1 MPAVTAKKQKNTPIL
16 IGLISKERNQKFKT
30 NLMKPK
36 LLLPFISLIGAIFI
50 SCNNSLK
57 NDAFLRQP
65 KKVNT
70 VIDQYVSNGSFP
82 FLYMRMENKA
92 GEVIY
97 EYQAVNDSLLPNTK
111 IDGDTWFRIW
121 SMSKIITISLML
133 DLVEDGIIDL
143 NDRITDFIPEFKNLK
158 VAVDANGKSLVSI
171 ANDYYKEA
179 GFGSGLYENN
189 PFLSEQNCPLQLID
203 NTNPI
208 TVEHLIN
215 HQAGFYYATTPF
227 ICLNQLVD
235 SLDLNSLNTN
245 EEVIKNM
252 AQLPLIMVPGSND
265 FYGTNTPVLGF
276 VAERASGKTL
286 AELLE
291 ERIKKPM
298 NIKGL
303 RYKKSA
309 NINLLPTF
317 SGKDGK
323 LRKVNQGELD
333 IMGAHTIDYRP
344 ESKTYFGGE
353 GMIGTANGYADFL
366 RMLLNHGTLNGHRFL
381 EEATVQQMYA
391 PHTQLDNEWGYN
403 GYNLWV
409 SSAKDLEMGYGD
421 EGLWRGGGYE
431 QTHFWVDPKRDFVAV
446 IMSQM
451 FAVPEAGYNRD
462 NRIRGAVYKQL
473 LAPSSQTKN

>member
-1 MPAVTAKKQKNTPIL
+1 
-16 IGLISKERNQKFKT
+16 
-30 NLMKPK
+30 MKPK

-50 SCNNSLK
+50 SCNNSPK

-92 GEVIY
+92 GDVIY

-265 FYGTNTPVLGF
+265 FYGTNTTVLGF

>member
-1 MPAVTAKKQKNTPIL
+1 MKLKFPLFIFSSLTWIATIGCTKSVKQEPLLKQP
-16 IGLISKERNQKFKT
+16 E
-30 NLMKPK
+30 K
-36 LLLPFISLIGAIFI
+36 L
-50 SCNNSLK
+50 
-57 NDAFLRQP
+57 
-65 KKVNT
+65 NT
-70 VIDQYVSNGSFP
+70 VIEEYVSNESFP
-82 FLYMRMENKA
+82 LLYMRMENKA

-97 EYQAVNDSLLPNTK
+97 EHQAVNESLLPNTK
-111 IDGDTWFRIW
+111 IDGNTWFRIW
-121 SMSKIITISLML
+121 SMSKIVTISLLL
-133 DLVEDGIIDL
+133 DLVEDGILDL
-143 NDRITDFIPEFKNLK
+143 NDPITDFIPEFKDLK
-158 VAVDANGKSLVSI
+158 VAVDANGKSLASI
-171 ANDYYKEA
+171 ANDYFKEA
-179 GFGSGLYENN
+179 GFGTDSYENN
-189 PFLSEQNCPLQLID
+189 PLLSEQNCPWQLID
-203 NTNPI
+203 NPNPI

-227 ICLNQLVD
+227 SCLNELVD
-235 SLDLNSLNTN
+235 SLDMNGLNTN

-265 FYGTNTPVLGF
+265 FYGTNTTVLGF

-303 RYKKSA
+303 RYKKSSD
-309 NINLLPTF
+309 INLLPTF
-317 SGKDGK
+317 SGKDGN
-323 LRKVNQGELD
+323 LRFANPGELD

-381 EEATVQQMYA
+381 EEATVQNMYA
-391 PHTQLDNEWGYN
+391 PHTQLDNEWGHN

-451 FAVPEAGYNRD
+451 FAVPEAGQNRD
-462 NRIRGAVYKQL
+462 NRIRVAVYEQL
-473 LAPSSQTKN
+473 LAPSNQTKN

>member
-1 MPAVTAKKQKNTPIL
+1 M
-16 IGLISKERNQKFKT
+16 KT
-30 NLMKPK
+30 K
-36 LLLPFISLIGAIFI
+36 LLLLTCMITIGC
-50 SCNNSLK
+50 SESSKQVDLLK
-57 NDAFLRQP
+57 QPEKIDAL
-65 KKVNT
+65 VEM
-70 VIDQYVSNGSFP
+70 YVDNGSFP
-82 FLYMRMENKA
+82 LLYMRMENKA

-97 EYQAVNDSLLPNTK
+97 EHQAVNDTLLPDTS

-121 SMSKIITISLML
+121 SMSKIITISLLL
-133 DLVEDGIIDL
+133 DLVEDDLIDL
-143 NDRITDFIPEFKNLK
+143 DDPITDYLPEFRNLK
-158 VAVDANGKSLVSI
+158 VAVDTNGKSLAMV
-171 ANDYYKEA
+171 ANDHFKDA
-179 GFGSGLYENN
+179 GFGGGSYENN
-189 PFLSEQNCPLQLID
+189 PYLSKQNCPWQLIE
-203 NTNPI
+203 NRSPI

-227 ICLNQLVD
+227 RCLNRMVD
-235 SLDLNSLNTN
+235 SLNMNDLNTN
-245 EEVIKNM
+245 EEVIEKM
-252 AQLPLIMVPGSND
+252 VKLPLIMVPGSTD
-265 FYGTNTPVLGF
+265 FYGTNTTVLGF

-298 NIKGL
+298 GIKGL
-303 RYKKSA
+303 RYK
-309 NINLLPTF
+309 INSEIELLPTF
-317 SGKDGK
+317 SGQDGK
-323 LRKVNQGELD
+323 LRVAHPGELD

-381 EEATVQQMYA
+381 EESTVEQMYA
-391 PHTQLDNEWGYN
+391 PHTQLDNEWGHN

-446 IMSQM
+446 LMTQM
-451 FAVPEAGYNRD
+451 FIVPEAGHNRD
-462 NRIRGAVYKQL
+462 NRIRGAVYQQIL
-473 LAPSSQTKN
+473 DSTTETKN

>member
-1 MPAVTAKKQKNTPIL
+1 
-16 IGLISKERNQKFKT
+16 
-30 NLMKPK
+30 MKPK
-36 LLLPFISLIGAIFI
+36 LLLPIFTFIGAIFI
-50 SCNNSLK
+50 SCNNSPK

-92 GEVIY
+92 GDVIY
-97 EYQAVNDSLLPNTK
+97 EHQAVNDSLLPNTK

-143 NDRITDFIPEFKNLK
+143 NDPITDFIPEFKNLK

-179 GFGSGLYENN
+179 GFGAGLYENN

-203 NTNPI
+203 NPNPI

-235 SLDLNSLNTN
+235 SLDLNGLNTN
-245 EEVIKNM
+245 EEVITNM

-265 FYGTNTPVLGF
+265 FYGTNTTVLGF
-276 VAERASGKTL
+276 VAERTSGKTL

-309 NINLLPTF
+309 NISLLPTF

-391 PHTQLDNEWGYN
+391 PHTQLDNEWGHN

>member
-1 MPAVTAKKQKNTPIL
+1 
-16 IGLISKERNQKFKT
+16 
-30 NLMKPK
+30 MKPK
-36 LLLPFISLIGAIFI
+36 LLLPIFTLIGAFFI
-50 SCNNSLK
+50 GCNNSPK
-57 NDAFLRQP
+57 NDAFLKQP
-65 KKVNT
+65 EKVNT
-70 VIDQYVSNGSFP
+70 IIDEYVSNGSFP
-82 FLYMRMENKA
+82 LLYMRMENKA

-97 EYQAVNDSLLPNTK
+97 EHQAVNESLLPNTK
-111 IDGDTWFRIW
+111 IDGNTWFRIW

-143 NDRITDFIPEFKNLK
+143 NDPITDYIPEFKDLK
-158 VAVDANGKSLVSI
+158 VAVDANEKSLASI
-171 ANDYYKEA
+171 ANDYFKEA
-179 GFGSGLYENN
+179 GFGAGSYENN
-189 PFLSEQNCPLQLID
+189 PSLSEQNCPWQLID
-203 NTNPI
+203 NPNPI

-227 ICLNQLVD
+227 SCLNQLID
-235 SLDLNSLNTN
+235 SLDMNGLNTN

-252 AQLPLIMVPGSND
+252 AQLPLIMVPGSNY
-265 FYGTNTPVLGF
+265 FYGTNTTVLGF

-298 NIKGL
+298 KIKGL

-309 NINLLPTF
+309 DITLLPTF

-323 LRKVNQGELD
+323 LRKANRGELD
-333 IMGAHTIDYRP
+333 IMGVHTIDYRA
-344 ESKTYFGGE
+344 ESNTYFGGE

-381 EEATVQQMYA
+381 EEASVQQMYA
-391 PHTQLDNEWGYN
+391 PHTQLDNEWGHN

-409 SSAKDLEMGYGD
+409 SSDKDLEMGYGD

-451 FAVPEAGYNRD
+451 FAIPEAGYNRD
-462 NRIRGAVYKQL
+462 NNIRGAVYEQL
-473 LAPSSQTKN
+473 LTPPNQTKN

>member
-50 SCNNSLK
+50 SCNNSPK

-92 GEVIY
+92 GDVIY

-265 FYGTNTPVLGF
+265 FYGTNTTVLGF

>member
-1 MPAVTAKKQKNTPIL
+1 MKLKPPLFIFSLTCIAIIGCAKSVKQEP
-16 IGLISKERNQKFKT
+16 
-30 NLMKPK
+30 
-36 LLLPFISLIGAIFI
+36 LLKHPE
-50 SCNNSLK
+50 
-57 NDAFLRQP
+57 
-65 KKVNT
+65 KVNT
-70 VIDQYVSNGSFP
+70 VIEEYVSNGSFP
-82 FLYMRMENKA
+82 LLYMRMENKA

-97 EYQAVNDSLLPNTK
+97 EHQAINDSLLPNTK

-121 SMSKIITISLML
+121 SMSKIITISLLL
-133 DLVEDGIIDL
+133 DLVEDGILDL
-143 NDRITDFIPEFKNLK
+143 NDPITDYIPEFKDLK
-158 VAVDANGKSLVSI
+158 VAVDANGKSLASI
-171 ANDYYKEA
+171 ANDYFKEA
-179 GFGSGLYENN
+179 GFGAGSYENN
-189 PFLSEQNCPLQLID
+189 PLLGEQNCPWQLID
-203 NTNPI
+203 NPNPI

-227 ICLNQLVD
+227 SCLNQLID
-235 SLDLNSLNTN
+235 SLDMNGLNTN

-252 AQLPLIMVPGSND
+252 AQLPLIMVPGSNE
-265 FYGTNTPVLGF
+265 FYGTNTTVLGF

-309 NINLLPTF
+309 DINLLPTF
-317 SGKDGK
+317 SGKDGN
-323 LRKVNQGELD
+323 LRFAHPGELD

-381 EEATVQQMYA
+381 EETSVEQMYA
-391 PHTQLDNEWGYN
+391 PHTQLDNEWGHN

-431 QTHFWVDPKRDFVAV
+431 QTHFWVDPKRDFVAL

-451 FAVPEAGYNRD
+451 FAVPEAGQNRD
-462 NRIRGAVYKQL
+462 NRIRGAVYEQL
-473 LAPSSQTKN
+473 LAPSNQTKN

>member
-1 MPAVTAKKQKNTPIL
+1 
-16 IGLISKERNQKFKT
+16 
-30 NLMKPK
+30 MKPK
-36 LLLPFISLIGAIFI
+36 LLLPIFTLIGAFFI
-50 SCNNSLK
+50 GCNNSPK
-57 NDAFLRQP
+57 NDAFLKQP
-65 KKVNT
+65 EKVNT
-70 VIDQYVSNGSFP
+70 IIDEYVSNGSFP
-82 FLYMRMENKA
+82 LLYMRMENKA

-97 EYQAVNDSLLPNTK
+97 EHQAVNESLLPNTK
-111 IDGDTWFRIW
+111 IDGNTWFRIW
-121 SMSKIITISLML
+121 SMSKIVTISLLL
-133 DLVEDGIIDL
+133 DLVEDGILDL
-143 NDRITDFIPEFKNLK
+143 NDPITDFIPEFKDLK
-158 VAVDANGKSLVSI
+158 VAVDANGKSLASI
-171 ANDYYKEA
+171 ANDYFKEA
-179 GFGSGLYENN
+179 GFGTGSYENN
-189 PFLSEQNCPLQLID
+189 PSLSEQNCPWQLID
-203 NTNPI
+203 NPNPI

-227 ICLNQLVD
+227 SCLNELVD
-235 SLDLNSLNTN
+235 SLDMNGLNTN

-265 FYGTNTPVLGF
+265 FYGTNTTVLGF

-303 RYKKSA
+303 RYKKSSD
-309 NINLLPTF
+309 INLLPTF
-317 SGKDGK
+317 SGEDGN
-323 LRKVNQGELD
+323 LRFANPGELD

-381 EEATVQQMYA
+381 EEATVQNMYA
-391 PHTQLDNEWGYN
+391 PHTQLDNEWGHN

-451 FAVPEAGYNRD
+451 FAVPEAGQNRD
-462 NRIRGAVYKQL
+462 NRIRGAVYEQL
-473 LAPSSQTKN
+473 LAPSNQTKN